1 MWIVGIFTIMI
12 LAAPLLAEVVRS
24 VMKDADRFAWSRLA
38 GISPAGVLVLVWGE
52 GGADPVPGILVQIVI
67 AVALAMLFHFTDRR
81 GTASAATVAP
91 LPA

>member
-1 MWIVGIFTIMI
+1 
-12 LAAPLLAEVVRS
+12 
-24 VMKDADRFAWSRLA
+24 
-38 GISPAGVLVLVWGE
+38 LVLVWGE

-81 GTASAATVAP
+81 GMAGVATVAT